1 MQYLHE
7 VLVNEGNQWR
17 EERRKMKILR
27 RQLARAEEKILELEW
42 RVEEATE
49 CRCRHE
55 ERNRVNPVDVG
66 TVEGSNFGDD
76 EYFSPPRTFGVEEPS
91 EEWVMVEE
99 E

>member
-1 MQYLHE
+1 MKL
-7 VLVNEGNQWR
+7 
-17 EERRKMKILR
+17 ERQCSPIGRNKSSKTEFLT
-27 RQLARAEEKILELEW
+27 LARAEEKILELEW

-49 CRCRHE
+49 CRCRRE